1 MKQNSLYFK
10 ITEETAIL
18 FEAYAELLSAKQRLY
33 FELYWA
39 QDWSLA
45 EISDEYHISRSAVYD
60 TIKRTASKVVL
71 FEQKLHMVAQ
81 QQKRYAVYEQFAD
94 CEVVQQL
101 LKIETE

>member
-1 MKQNSLYFK
+1 MKQPSLYFK

-45 EISDEYHISRSAVYD
+45 EISDVYHISRSAVYD
-60 TIKRTASKVVL
+60 TIKRTTSKVVL